1 MSTRP
6 DDVFFRLRVET
17 FALLRKLLPVASL
30 AGALVGP
37 LYRLEASI
45 AMWVSPV
52 LLLGVLAGIHLVN
65 GLPLYPAHI
74 FGIEYRYEDESLPD
88 GRRDCVRCGALAE
101 TGTHRRYARQ
111 VVVLGIPLYTLEWG
125 ANDFCDGCSPV
136 TGVAGSTTDRAA
148 SPASAANGSSNTDG
162 PRNRQGSAAEHTD
175 EGDDGPE
182 RARRVEPND
191 ETTAL
196 ELGRA
201 FDRSR

>member
-6 DDVFFRLRVET
+6 DDALFRLRVET
-17 FALLRKLLPVASL
+17 FALIRTLLPIVLL

-37 LYRLEASI
+37 LYRLEPSI

-52 LLLGVLAGIHLVN
+52 LFLGVLVSIHLVN
-65 GLPLYPAHI
+65 GLPLYPAHT
-74 FGIEYRYEDESLPD
+74 FGIEYRYEDEPLPD

-111 VVVLGIPLYTLEWG
+111 VVVLGIPLHTLEWG
-125 ANDFCDGCSPV
+125 ANDFCDDCLPAARTV
-136 TGVAGSTTDRAA
+136 DRAPNRNRA
-148 SPASAANGSSNTDG
+148 SSESSDTDD
-162 PRNRQGSAAEHTD
+162 PRNRSGSGTECAD
-175 EGDDGPE
+175 ESEDGPE
-182 RARRVEPND
+182 QAQRVEPND

-196 ELGRA
+196 ELRRA